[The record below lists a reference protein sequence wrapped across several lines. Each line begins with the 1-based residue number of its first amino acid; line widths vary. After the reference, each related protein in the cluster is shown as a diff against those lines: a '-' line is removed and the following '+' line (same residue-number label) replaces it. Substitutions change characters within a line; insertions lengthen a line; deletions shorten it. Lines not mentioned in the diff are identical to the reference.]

1 VNRGTD
7 GFQINGGFQVIIEIH
22 LAAIWKRVD
31 GIT

>member
-1 VNRGTD
+1 MNRGTD